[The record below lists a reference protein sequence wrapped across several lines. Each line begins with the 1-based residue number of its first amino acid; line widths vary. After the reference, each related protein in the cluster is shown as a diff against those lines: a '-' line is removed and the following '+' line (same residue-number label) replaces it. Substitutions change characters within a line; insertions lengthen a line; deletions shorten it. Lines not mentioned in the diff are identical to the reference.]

1 MTAPKHPRAQGA
13 LLPFL
18 APNALAKHK
27 REQITSSCS
36 KITLC
41 GVDWASPEALLD
53 TAPWPVDGHDYKV
66 FFEEIR
72 RWSRPFLDEL
82 CDIDCEKDKDQ
93 KILVYE
99 YINAISRRV
108 KWWRPLEAACY
119 TDYPY
124 LEGKGGLSSSGEI
137 DLDAV
142 RTYLCQPSWYNTLPP
157 PPVLRW
163 MLESMRE
170 HYYEEASL
178 DECFGIV
185 SEGGSIKKAI
195 KAEQSV
201 SRALLYSY
209 QMALLTDNGSSV
221 FEAAE
226 LVKARDEML
235 AAYFGKGT
243 ELCLPLGA
251 EKIQEHWSKW
261 KKQFARQLDAA
272 YYKNEAYLAAKND
285 GRVKFF
291 ASKSRE
297 HFIEW
302 RESLRVNRH
311 EREYEWFYGE
321 DLEFPLNALNRAKSQ
336 GLKISF

>member
-1 MTAPKHPRAQGA
+1 VTAPKHPRAHGA

-27 REQITSSCS
+27 RDQLTSSCS

-41 GVDWASPEALLD
+41 GVEWASPEALLT

-66 FFEEIR
+66 FFEEIS

-82 CDIDCEKDKDQ
+82 CDIDCDKDQ
-93 KILVYE
+93 EILVDE

-108 KWWRPLEAACY
+108 KWWQPLEHGWY
-119 TDYPY
+119 KDYPY
-124 LEGKGGLSSSGEI
+124 LNGKGGLSSSGEI
-137 DLDAV
+137 DLDAA
-142 RTYLCQPSWYNTLPP
+142 RTYLTEPRWYNTLPP

-163 MLESMRE
+163 ILESMRE
-170 HYYEEASL
+170 HYADETSL

-185 SEGGSIKKAI
+185 PKGGNIKQAI
-195 KAEQSV
+195 KAEHSDW
-201 SRALLYSY
+201 RALGYSY
-209 QMALLTDNGSSV
+209 RMALLTDNGLSV

-235 AAYFGKGT
+235 EAYFGKGT

-261 KKQFARQLDAA
+261 KKQFVHQLNLA
-272 YYKNEAYLAAKND
+272 YYKNDAYLAAKKESRIN
-285 GRVKFF
+285 FF
-291 ASKSRE
+291 ASKSRADYVQ
-297 HFIEW
+297 W
-302 RESLRVNRH
+302 RESVELIRRH
-311 EREYEWFYGE
+311 GEHEWIYGA
-321 DLEFPLNALNRAKSQ
+321 DLEFPLEALNRAKSQ